1 MISDTQYYYP
11 NRMGRIILL
20 SMEEVIG
27 RNGINAVLNLA
38 SLSKLIENYPPDDTS
53 RDFSFSTV
61 SNLTEMLEQVYGPH
75 GGRGLALRIG
85 RACFNHGVRQ
95 YGKQLGL
102 TDMAFRL
109 LPLPTKLQTG
119 AKAFAEFF
127 NTFTDQH
134 VHLEEEDGKT
144 LWHIER
150 CPLCW
155 ERKTQ
160 EPVCHLAVGLLQEA
174 LYWLSGGKVFHVEE
188 KTCIAAGDKAC
199 TIEIDQTPM
208 F

>member
-1 MISDTQYYYP
+1 MIPDPQYFYP

-38 SLSKLIENYPPDDTS
+38 SLSTLIENYPPDDTNL
-53 RDFSFSTV
+53 DFSFSTV
-61 SNLTEMLEQVYGPH
+61 SNLTGMLEQVYGPH

-85 RACFNHGVRQ
+85 RACFNYGIRQ

-102 TDMAFRL
+102 TETAFRL

-119 AKAFAEFF
+119 AKAFAGLF
-127 NTFTDQH
+127 NTFTDQN
-134 VHLEEEDGKT
+134 VQLEEEDGKL

-155 ERKTQ
+155 ERKTH
-160 EPVCHLAVGLLQEA
+160 EPVCHLAVGVLQEA

-188 KTCIAAGDKAC
+188 KTCIAAGDNAC
-199 TIEIDQTPM
+199 TIVIDQTPI

>member
-1 MISDTQYYYP
+1 MDYYYP
-11 NRMGRIILL
+11 NRMGRIILM

-38 SLSKLIENYPPDDTS
+38 SLARLIENYPPDNTNLE
-53 RDFSFSTV
+53 FPFSTV
-61 SNLTEMLEQVYGPH
+61 SDLTKTLEQVYGPH
-75 GGRGLALRIG
+75 GGHGLALRMG
-85 RACFNHGVRQ
+85 RSCFNYGIRQ

-102 TDMAFRL
+102 TEMAFRL
-109 LPLPTKLQTG
+109 LPLQTKLQTG
-119 AKAFAEFF
+119 AKAFAELF
-127 NTFTDQH
+127 NTATDQH
-134 VHLEEEDGKT
+134 VQFEEKDGKF

-155 ERKTQ
+155 EREAH
-160 EPVCHLAVGLLQEA
+160 EPVCHLAVGVLQEA

-188 KTCIAAGDKAC
+188 KTCIAAGDPAC
-199 TIEIDQTPM
+199 TILIDPAPI